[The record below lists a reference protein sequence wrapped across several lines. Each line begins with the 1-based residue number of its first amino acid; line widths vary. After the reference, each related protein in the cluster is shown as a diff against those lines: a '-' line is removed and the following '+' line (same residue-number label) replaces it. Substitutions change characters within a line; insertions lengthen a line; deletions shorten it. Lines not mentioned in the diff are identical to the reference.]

1 MELKND
7 DREWLK
13 PSESLTQR
21 TVRGGVWVFALNL
34 SSRGL
39 RLISTIILAR
49 LLLPSDFGLVG
60 IALIAISALELFTRT
75 GFDAALIQKKGAATE
90 YLDTTW
96 LVSAIRGM
104 VLAVILFSLSPII
117 ARFFE
122 NAEAAPILRVMA
134 ITTALVG
141 FRNIGVMYFRKELR
155 FEKQFIFNLGITL
168 TTISVSIP
176 LAFLLR
182 SVWAIIYGALAGSLM
197 ELILSYVLHPYRPKF
212 KFDSGKA
219 KELFSFG
226 KWILG
231 SGVLVFL
238 VTQGDDIFVGKL
250 LGVTLLGLY
259 QIAYRISNLPAT
271 EITHVISRVTFPA
284 FSKLQDNKAK
294 LREGYL
300 KVLQLTSFILFP
312 LAGGIFI
319 LAPDF
324 TQIFL
329 GSKWMPMVPAMQVL
343 AFAGLVRAVG
353 VTTGP
358 VFLATGKPEVDTRW
372 QIIRLLVLAAL
383 IYPLAIRWEILGV
396 SLAVL
401 LSILV
406 PTLGFSFRVIK
417 ITECRIVEFIKRIVF
432 PLIGGAIMVL
442 SISILK
448 NYIKTVRIWEFFLF
462 IGVGITVYLGLAF
475 LSDRFLNY
483 RVRMLFKE
491 ILNSLKGT

>member
-1 MELKND
+1 MDLKND

-34 SSRGL
+34 TSRGL

-75 GFDAALIQKKGAATE
+75 GFDAALIQKKGAVTE

-96 LVSAIRGM
+96 LVSVIRGI

-122 NAEAAPILRVMA
+122 NAEAEPVLRVMA
-134 ITTALVG
+134 ITMVFVG

-271 EITHVISRVTFPA
+271 EIAHVISRVTFPA
-284 FSKLQDNKAK
+284 YSKLQDNTAK

-417 ITECRIVEFIKRIVF
+417 ITECGIIEFIKRIVL
-432 PLIGGAIMVL
+432 PLIGGTIMVL

-448 NYIKTVRIWEFFLF
+448 NYVKTVRIWEFFLF
-462 IGVGITVYLGLAF
+462 IGVGIIVYLGWAF

-483 RVRMLFKE
+483 RVRMIFKE
-491 ILNSLKGT
+491 ILNSLKGN

>member
-13 PSESLTQR
+13 PSESLTRR
-21 TVRGGVWVFALNL
+21 TIRGGVWVFALNL
-34 SSRGL
+34 ASRGL
-39 RLISTIILAR
+39 RLLSTIILAR
-49 LLLPSDFGLVG
+49 LLVPSDFGLVG

-75 GFDAALIQKKGAATE
+75 GFDTALIQKKGTATE
-90 YLDTTW
+90 YLDTAW
-96 LVSAIRGM
+96 LVSAIRGI
-104 VLAVILFSLSPII
+104 VLAVILFSLSPTI

-122 NAEAAPILRVMA
+122 NAEAASVLRVMA
-134 ITTALVG
+134 ITTVLVG

-197 ELILSYVLHPYRPKF
+197 ELILSYVLHPYRPRF
-212 KFDSGKA
+212 KFDLGKA

-226 KWILG
+226 KWVLG

-259 QIAYRISNLPAT
+259 QIAYRVSNLPAT

-284 FSKLQDNKAK
+284 YSKLQDNKAK

-324 TQIFL
+324 TRIFL

-372 QIIRLLVLAAL
+372 QIIRLLALAAL

-417 ITECRIVEFIKRIVF
+417 ITECGIKEFVKRIVP

-448 NYIKTVRIWEFFLF
+448 NYVKAVRIWEFFLF
-462 IGVGITVYLGLAF
+462 MGIGIIVYFGLSF
-475 LSDRFLNY
+475 LLDKLLNY
-483 RVRMLFKE
+483 KVRMLIKE
-491 ILNSLKGT
+491 ILASLKGD